1 MRELIKKGI
10 DFELTVVNKENRSK
24 TVKVFTKKELKDIYK
39 EINTNVNNI
48 ETAYSKARNLVKQ
61 LDDIKT
67 IELEEI
73 KEFIDLAESVKKF
86 NEALSAEKQIPEL
99 KNQLDE
105 LKIQKSEIEKVIP
118 EVRRG

>member
-1 MRELIKKGI
+1 MRELIKKGT

-24 TVKVFTKKELKDIYK
+24 TVKAFTKKELKDIYK